1 MRDLDETDLRI
12 LELLAEDARRPFS
25 DISDDVGLSAPA
37 VSDRIDRLREEGIIR
52 RFTVDLDQ
60 STLSGG
66 TPVLVRLSVRP
77 EFVDEV
83 RDTLRSADAVEH
95 LFVSVDGEV
104 TFHARLDG
112 DATRTELNELVD
124 LSRVRDYE
132 VDLVES
138 AEWTPTVNGTGFAL
152 ECAECGNT
160 VTSEGE
166 SARIGGTLY
175 HFCCSSCLGRFEER
189 YDRLEAEAES
199 ADD

>member
-1 MRDLDETDLRI
+1 MRDLDKTDLQI

-83 RDTLRSADAVEH
+83 RDTLRVADPVEH

-112 DATRTELNELVD
+112 DATRTALNELVD
-124 LSRVRDYE
+124 LSQVRDYE
-132 VDLVES
+132 VSLVES

-166 SARIGGTLY
+166 SARIGGSLY
-175 HFCCSSCLGRFEER
+175 HFCCSSCLGRFESR
-189 YDRLEAEAES
+189 YDRLEAGARS
-199 ADD
+199 GDD

>member
-37 VSDRIDRLREEGIIR
+37 VSDRIDRLRDEGIIR
-52 RFTVDLDQ
+52 RFTVDIDQ

-66 TPVLVRLSVRP
+66 TPVLVRLFVRP
-77 EFVDEV
+77 EFVSTV
-83 RDTLRSADAVEH
+83 RDDLRSADQVEH

-104 TFHARLDG
+104 TFHARLDD
-112 DATRTELNELVD
+112 DATRAELNELVD
-124 LSRVRDYE
+124 LSQVREYE
-132 VDLVES
+132 VRLVES
-138 AEWTPTVNGTGFAL
+138 AEWTPTINGTGFAL

-166 SARIGGTLY
+166 SARIGGSLY
-175 HFCCSSCLGRFEER
+175 HFCCSSCLGRFEDR
-189 YDRLEAEAES
+189 YDRLEAGAG
-199 ADD
+199 ANDD

>member
-12 LELLAEDARRPFS
+12 LELLAEDARRSFS

-60 STLSGG
+60 STLAGG

-83 RDTLRSADAVEH
+83 RDILRGADQVEH
-95 LFVSVDGEV
+95 LFVSVDGTV

-112 DATRTELNELVD
+112 DATRVELNELVD

-132 VDLVES
+132 VSLVES

-175 HFCCSSCLGRFEER
+175 HFCCSSCLDRFESR
-189 YDRLEAEAES
+189 YDRLEAGANS
-199 ADD
+199 NDD

>member
-1 MRDLDETDLRI
+1 MRALDETDLHI

-25 DISDDVGLSAPA
+25 DISAEVGLSAPA

-52 RFTVDLDQ
+52 RFTLDLDQ

-66 TPVLVRLSVRP
+66 TPVIVRLTVRP

-83 RDTLRSADAVEH
+83 RDALRAADPVQH
-95 LFVSVDGEV
+95 LFVAADGEV
-104 TFHARLDG
+104 TAHARLDG
-112 DATRTELNELVD
+112 SSVRAQLDDLVD

-132 VDLVES
+132 VSLVES

-166 SARIGGTLY
+166 SAHIGGSLY
-175 HFCCSSCLGRFEER
+175 HFCCSSCLGRFEDR
-189 YDRLEAEAES
+189 YDRLEAGAT
-199 ADD
+199 DD